1 MNIKTN
7 ELGRGDSLRQTW
19 QVISFWGLPAV
30 VATLTILLADRH
42 PTLFLAASAALAV
55 MGGACLV
62 NAARCRRLH
71 CYLTAPYFLLLALGG
86 LLAYGF
92 DPHGEQF
99 SRLWLLLALGA
110 APLSSGCPSAW
121 PAESTLALQGAE
133 KAGSVGDVGPL
144 SSPDWP
150 GTLRSP

>member
-42 PTLFLAASAALAV
+42 LTLFLAASAALAV

-110 APLSSGCPSAW
+110 APLLIWLPERLAGRKYLGAPGCG
-121 PAESTLALQGAE
+121 EGRE
-133 KAGSVGDVGPL
+133 C
-144 SSPDWP
+144 
-150 GTLRSP
+150 R